1 MARKRQFCTR
11 RSRAV
16 LVFLGFALPM
26 IVWLPSVLLLLGG
39 WIRGHSPVMICASV
53 LRLCWP
59 GFSVGLVS
67 NGIGLQR
74 VFFSSGIS
82 LQWNCLQQV
91 FSSSGIGFRWV
102 FSPSGISFRWVLSFN
117 GIGSQW
123 NWLSTVTFSQR
134 GLVFGGISSQWG
146 LAFNGCFLSAGLTS
160 SGCFLHCLD
169 DLAVWAWSWQMF
181 LSKR

>member
-1 MARKRQFCTR
+1 MCSPFPGRFGISGVCVADDRLAAFGSAIAWRLDPGAQSCHDMCFGST
-11 RSRAV
+11 AV
-16 LVFLGFALPM
+16 LAGVF
-26 IVWLPSVLLLLGG
+26 S
-39 WIRGHSPVMICASV
+39 
-53 LRLCWP
+53 
-59 GFSVGLVS
+59 
-67 NGIGLQR
+67 GIGLQR

-91 FSSSGIGFRWV
+91 FSSNGIGFRWV

-117 GIGSQW
+117 GISSQW